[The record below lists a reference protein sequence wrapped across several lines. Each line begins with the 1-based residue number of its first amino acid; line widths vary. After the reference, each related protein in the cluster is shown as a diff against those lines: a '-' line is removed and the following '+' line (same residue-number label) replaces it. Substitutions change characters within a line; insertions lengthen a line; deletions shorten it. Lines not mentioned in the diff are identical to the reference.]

1 MEPQANFLN
10 SELDSSEAIAHAKD
24 EVEDNQ
30 RFLLKQ
36 EVDQVTKFD
45 TTFDVEKPTYLHAPL
60 WFIQYEYKGKNFN
73 AIIDGSSG
81 SVVRADIPQT
91 DFKMI

>member
-1 MEPQANFLN
+1 M
-10 SELDSSEAIAHAKD
+10 
-24 EVEDNQ
+24 
-30 RFLLKQ
+30 
-36 EVDQVTKFD
+36 TKFY
-45 TTFDVEKPTYLHAPL
+45 TTFDIEKPTYLHAPL